1 MNKFTLTAIVPAFN
15 EERFI
20 EESIGRL
27 QKLEFISKILVID
40 DNSSDATNNIVKNLS
55 LLDPRIHLYKLDV
68 NKGKGGALNFA
79 RPYIDTDFVVIHD
92 ADLEYFPDDIEL
104 MYQELNTIDSFVL
117 GSRFLGEKKKIIYLR
132 TYLANKLFSKM
143 FSIVHRVSVTDV
155 ATCYKMMPSKYFI
168 ETEFKENGFAIE
180 IEILAKFI
188 KQYKREILEVPI
200 KYEARSYEDGKKI
213 NTLDGIRYLYTILK
227 FKFF

>member
-1 MNKFTLTAIVPAFN
+1 
-15 EERFI
+15 
-20 EESIGRL
+20 
-27 QKLEFISKILVID
+27 
-40 DNSSDATNNIVKNLS
+40 
-55 LLDPRIHLYKLDV
+55 
-68 NKGKGGALNFA
+68 
-79 RPYIDTDFVVIHD
+79 
-92 ADLEYFPDDIEL
+92 
-104 MYQELNTIDSFVL
+104 MYQELNAIDSFVL

-168 ETEFKENGFAIE
+168 ETEFKEEFRNI
-180 IEILAKFI
+180 IINSKFI
-188 KQYKREILEVPI
+188 KHYKREILEVPI